1 MHKNRHSR
9 QQFKIIGLQYRIQLK
24 DGFSTIIV
32 KLPSKCELQIKHVLS
47 LRKPNKKMPVF

>member
-47 LRKPNKKMPVF
+47 LRKPNKKMPAF